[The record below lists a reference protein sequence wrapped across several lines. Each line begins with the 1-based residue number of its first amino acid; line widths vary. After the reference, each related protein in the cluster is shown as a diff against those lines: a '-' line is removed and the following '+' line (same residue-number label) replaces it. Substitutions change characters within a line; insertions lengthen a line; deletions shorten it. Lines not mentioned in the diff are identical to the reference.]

1 MTLDMDDLINSLM
14 ASLDRIDY
22 IKAAD
27 IPNVDLYM
35 DQVTTFMESRLK
47 NTTRNPGV
55 DKVLTKTMINNYAKN
70 DLLPPPNKKKYS
82 KEHMYVLLF
91 IYYFKNILSINDID
105 VALKP
110 IKERYF
116 GENKEDK
123 PYSVG
128 DIYEE
133 IRKTAE
139 GLTDSIKEDLLRTYH
154 TAAEVFPDAQ
164 GEDEEMLTMF
174 SFITLLVLDVYIKK
188 LLIEKLID
196 GYSVKMDMT
205 ASKESKDKNKD
216 K

>member
-1 MTLDMDDLINSLM
+1 MTLDMDDLIGSLM

-27 IPNVDLYM
+27 IPNIDLYM

-70 DLLPPPNKKKYS
+70 DLLPPPDKKKYS
-82 KEHMYVLLF
+82 REHMYVLLF

-116 GENKEDK
+116 GEDKDNK
-123 PYSVG
+123 PYSVE
-128 DIYEE
+128 DIYEA

-139 GLTDSIKEDLLRTYH
+139 GLTDSIKEDLLETYH
-154 TAAEVFPDAQ
+154 TATEIFPDA
-164 GEDEEMLTMF
+164 GGDDEEMLTMF

-196 GYSVKMDMT
+196 GYSVKLGLT
-205 ASKESKDKNKD
+205 KPKDGKTEK
-216 K
+216 

>member
-1 MTLDMDDLINSLM
+1 MTLDIDDLINSLM

-27 IPNVDLYM
+27 IPNIELYM

-70 DLLPPPNKKKYS
+70 NLLPPPDKKKYS
-82 KEHMYVLLF
+82 REHMYVLLF

-110 IKERYF
+110 IKEKYF
-116 GENKEDK
+116 GEDKENK
-123 PYSVG
+123 PYSVE
-128 DIYEE
+128 DIYES

-139 GLTDSIKEDLLRTYH
+139 GLTDSIKDDLLETYH
-154 TAAEVFPDAQ
+154 TASEIFPDAKD
-164 GEDEEMLTMF
+164 EDEEMLTMF

-188 LLIEKLID
+188 LLIEKMVD
-196 GYSVKMDMT
+196 GYSAKLGLN
-205 ASKESKDKNKD
+205 KGKDGKPEK
-216 K
+216 

>member
-27 IPNVDLYM
+27 IPNIELYM

-70 DLLPPPNKKKYS
+70 NLLPPPDKKKYS
-82 KEHMYVLLF
+82 REHMYVLLF

-110 IKERYF
+110 IKEKYF
-116 GENKEDK
+116 GEDKKNK
-123 PYSVG
+123 PYSVE
-128 DIYEE
+128 DIYES

-139 GLTDSIKEDLLRTYH
+139 GLTDSIKEDLLETYH
-154 TAAEVFPDAQ
+154 TASEIFPDAK

-188 LLIEKLID
+188 LLIEKMVD
-196 GYSVKMDMT
+196 GYSVKLGLT
-205 ASKESKDKNKD
+205 KSKDGKSD

>member
-1 MTLDMDDLINSLM
+1 MTLDIDDLINSLM

-27 IPNVDLYM
+27 IPNIDLYM

-70 DLLPPPNKKKYS
+70 NLLPPPDKKKYS
-82 KEHMYVLLF
+82 REHMYVLLF

-110 IKERYF
+110 IKEKYF
-116 GENKEDK
+116 GEDKANK
-123 PYSVG
+123 PYSVE
-128 DIYEE
+128 DIYES

-139 GLTDSIKEDLLRTYH
+139 GLTDSIKDDLLETYH
-154 TAAEVFPDAQ
+154 TASEIFPDAK

-188 LLIEKLID
+188 LLIEKMVD
-196 GYSVKMDMT
+196 GYSVKLGLN
-205 ASKESKDKNKD
+205 KGKDGKP
-216 K
+216 

>member
-1 MTLDMDDLINSLM
+1 MTLDMDDLIGSLM

-27 IPNVDLYM
+27 IPNIELYM

-47 NTTRNPGV
+47 NTTRNPGE

-70 DLLPPPNKKKYS
+70 NLLPPPDKKKYTR
-82 KEHMYVLLF
+82 EHMYVLLF

-110 IKERYF
+110 IKEKYF
-116 GENKEDK
+116 GEDKDNK
-123 PYSVG
+123 PYSVE
-128 DIYEE
+128 DIYEA

-139 GLTDSIKEDLLRTYH
+139 GLTDSIKEDLLETYH
-154 TAAEVFPDAQ
+154 TASEIFPDAK
-164 GEDEEMLTMF
+164 GDDEEMLTMF

-196 GYSVKMDMT
+196 GYSVKLGLT
-205 ASKESKDKNKD
+205 KSKDGKNEK
-216 K
+216 

>member
-1 MTLDMDDLINSLM
+1 VTLDMDDLIGSLM

-27 IPNVDLYM
+27 IPNIELYM

-70 DLLPPPNKKKYS
+70 DLLPPPDKKKYS
-82 KEHMYVLLF
+82 REHMYVLLF

-116 GENKEDK
+116 GEGKEDK
-123 PYSVG
+123 PYSVE
-128 DIYEE
+128 DIYEA

-139 GLTDSIKEDLLRTYH
+139 GLTDSIKEDLLETYH
-154 TAAEVFPDAQ
+154 TASGIFPDAE
-164 GEDEEMLTMF
+164 GDDEEMLTMF

-188 LLIEKLID
+188 LLIEKMVD
-196 GYSVKMDMT
+196 GYSAKLGL
-205 ASKESKDKNKD
+205 SKSKDSKSD

>member
-1 MTLDMDDLINSLM
+1 MTLDMDDLIGSLM

-27 IPNVDLYM
+27 IPNIDLYM

-47 NTTRNPGV
+47 NTTRNPGE

-70 DLLPPPNKKKYS
+70 NLLPPPDKKKYS
-82 KEHMYVLLF
+82 REHMYVLLF

-110 IKERYF
+110 IKEKYF
-116 GENKEDK
+116 GEDKNDK
-123 PYSVG
+123 PYSVE
-128 DIYEE
+128 DIYEA

-139 GLTDSIKEDLLRTYH
+139 GLTDSIKEDLLETYH
-154 TAAEVFPDAQ
+154 TATEIFPDAK
-164 GEDEEMLTMF
+164 GDDEEMLTMF

-196 GYSVKMDMT
+196 GYSVKLGLT
-205 ASKESKDKNKD
+205 KPKDNKTD

>member
-1 MTLDMDDLINSLM
+1 MTLDMDDLIGSLM

-27 IPNVDLYM
+27 IPNIDLYM

-47 NTTRNPGV
+47 NTTRNPGE

-70 DLLPPPNKKKYS
+70 DLLPPPDKKKYS
-82 KEHMYVLLF
+82 REHMYVLLF

-110 IKERYF
+110 IKEKYF
-116 GENKEDK
+116 GEDKDNK
-123 PYSVG
+123 PYTVE
-128 DIYEE
+128 DIYEA

-139 GLTDSIKEDLLRTYH
+139 GLTDSIKEDLLDTYH
-154 TAAEVFPDAQ
+154 TATEIFPEAK

-196 GYSVKMDMT
+196 GYSVKLGLT
-205 ASKESKDKNKD
+205 KPKDNKTD

>member
-1 MTLDMDDLINSLM
+1 MTLDIDDLIGSLM

-22 IKAAD
+22 IKAVD
-27 IPNVDLYM
+27 IPNIELYM

-70 DLLPPPNKKKYS
+70 NLLPPPDKKKYS
-82 KEHMYVLLF
+82 REHMYVLIF

-105 VALKP
+105 IALKP

-116 GENKEDK
+116 GEDRDNK
-123 PYSVG
+123 PYSVE
-128 DIYEE
+128 DIYEAV
-133 IRKTAE
+133 RKTAE
-139 GLTDSIKEDLLRTYH
+139 DLTDSIKDDLLETYK
-154 TAAEVFPDAQ
+154 TAAGIFPEAK
-164 GEDEEMLTMF
+164 GEDEEILTMF

-188 LLIEKLID
+188 LLIEKMVD
-196 GYSVKMDMT
+196 GYSQKLGYTDN
-205 ASKESKDKNKD
+205 SKNDKEK

>member
-1 MTLDMDDLINSLM
+1 MTLDIDDLINSLM

-27 IPNVDLYM
+27 IPNIELYM

-70 DLLPPPNKKKYS
+70 NLLPPPDKKKYS
-82 KEHMYVLLF
+82 REHMYVLLF

-110 IKERYF
+110 IKEKYF
-116 GENKEDK
+116 GEDKENK
-123 PYSVG
+123 PYSVE
-128 DIYEE
+128 DIYEA

-139 GLTDSIKEDLLRTYH
+139 GLTDSIKDDLLETYH
-154 TAAEVFPDAQ
+154 TASEIFPDAK

-188 LLIEKLID
+188 LLIEKMVD
-196 GYSVKMDMT
+196 GYSAKLGLN
-205 ASKESKDKNKD
+205 KGKDGKPEK
-216 K
+216 

>member
-1 MTLDMDDLINSLM
+1 MTLDMDDLIGSLM

-27 IPNVDLYM
+27 IPNIDLYM

-70 DLLPPPNKKKYS
+70 NLLPPPDKKKYS
-82 KEHMYVLLF
+82 REHMYVLLF

-116 GENKEDK
+116 GEDKDNK
-123 PYSVG
+123 PYSVE
-128 DIYEE
+128 DIYEA

-139 GLTDSIKEDLLRTYH
+139 GLTDSIKEDLLETYH
-154 TAAEVFPDAQ
+154 TATEIFPDA
-164 GEDEEMLTMF
+164 GGDDEEMLTMF

-196 GYSVKMDMT
+196 GYSVKLGLT
-205 ASKESKDKNKD
+205 KPKDGKTEK
-216 K
+216 

>member
-1 MTLDMDDLINSLM
+1 MTLDIDDLIGSLM

-22 IKAAD
+22 IKAVD
-27 IPNVDLYM
+27 IPNIELYM

-70 DLLPPPNKKKYS
+70 NLLPPPDKKKYS
-82 KEHMYVLLF
+82 REHMYVLIF

-105 VALKP
+105 IALKP

-116 GENKEDK
+116 GEDRDNK
-123 PYSVG
+123 PYSVE
-128 DIYEE
+128 DIYEAV
-133 IRKTAE
+133 RKTAE
-139 GLTDSIKEDLLRTYH
+139 DLTDSIKDDLLETYK
-154 TAAEVFPDAQ
+154 TASGIFPEAK
-164 GEDEEMLTMF
+164 GEDEEILTMF

-188 LLIEKLID
+188 LLIEKMVD
-196 GYSVKMDMT
+196 GYSQKLGYTDN
-205 ASKESKDKNKD
+205 SKNDKEK

>member
-1 MTLDMDDLINSLM
+1 MTLDMDDLIGSLM

-27 IPNVDLYM
+27 IPNIDLYM

-70 DLLPPPNKKKYS
+70 NLLPPPDKKKYS
-82 KEHMYVLLF
+82 REHMYVLLF

-116 GENKEDK
+116 GEDKDNK
-123 PYSVG
+123 PYSVE
-128 DIYEE
+128 DIYEA

-139 GLTDSIKEDLLRTYH
+139 GLTDSIKEDLLETYH
-154 TAAEVFPDAQ
+154 TATEIFPDAE
-164 GEDEEMLTMF
+164 GDDEEMLTMF

-196 GYSVKMDMT
+196 GYSVKLGLT
-205 ASKESKDKNKD
+205 KPKDGKTEK
-216 K
+216 

>member
-1 MTLDMDDLINSLM
+1 MTLDMDDLIGSLM

-27 IPNVDLYM
+27 IPNIELYM

-47 NTTRNPGV
+47 NTTRNPGK

-70 DLLPPPNKKKYS
+70 NLLPPPDKKKYTR
-82 KEHMYVLLF
+82 EHMYVLLF

-110 IKERYF
+110 IKEKYF
-116 GENKEDK
+116 GEDKDNK
-123 PYSVG
+123 PYSVE
-128 DIYEE
+128 DIYEA

-139 GLTDSIKEDLLRTYH
+139 GLTDSIKEDLLETYH
-154 TAAEVFPDAQ
+154 TASEIFPEAK
-164 GEDEEMLTMF
+164 GNDEEMLTMF

-196 GYSVKMDMT
+196 GYSVKFGL
-205 ASKESKDKNKD
+205 SKSKDGKNEK
-216 K
+216 

>member
-1 MTLDMDDLINSLM
+1 MTLDMDDLIGSLM

-27 IPNVDLYM
+27 IPNIDLYM

-47 NTTRNPGV
+47 NTTRNPGE

-70 DLLPPPNKKKYS
+70 NLLPPPDKKKYS
-82 KEHMYVLLF
+82 REHMYVLLF

-110 IKERYF
+110 IKEKYF
-116 GENKEDK
+116 GEDKNDK
-123 PYSVG
+123 PYSVE
-128 DIYEE
+128 DIYEA
-133 IRKTAE
+133 IRQTAE
-139 GLTDSIKEDLLRTYH
+139 GLTDSIKEDLLETYH
-154 TAAEVFPDAQ
+154 TATEIFPDAK
-164 GEDEEMLTMF
+164 GDDEEMLTMF

-196 GYSVKMDMT
+196 GYSVKLGLT
-205 ASKESKDKNKD
+205 KPKDNKTD

>member
-1 MTLDMDDLINSLM
+1 MTLDIDDLINSLM

-27 IPNVDLYM
+27 IPNIDLYM

-70 DLLPPPNKKKYS
+70 DLLPPPDKKKYS
-82 KEHMYVLLF
+82 REHMYVLLF

-110 IKERYF
+110 IKEKYF
-116 GENKEDK
+116 GEDKQNK
-123 PYSVG
+123 PYSVE
-128 DIYEE
+128 DIYES

-139 GLTDSIKEDLLRTYH
+139 GLTDSIKDDLLETYH
-154 TAAEVFPDAQ
+154 TASEIFPDAKD
-164 GEDEEMLTMF
+164 EDEEILTMF

-188 LLIEKLID
+188 LLIEKMVD
-196 GYSVKMDMT
+196 GYSVKLGLN
-205 ASKESKDKNKD
+205 KGKDGKPEK
-216 K
+216 

>member
-1 MTLDMDDLINSLM
+1 MTLDIDDLINSLM

-27 IPNVDLYM
+27 IPNIELYM

-70 DLLPPPNKKKYS
+70 NLLPPPDKKKYS
-82 KEHMYVLLF
+82 REHMYVLLF

-110 IKERYF
+110 IKEKYF
-116 GENKEDK
+116 GEDKENK
-123 PYSVG
+123 PYSVE
-128 DIYEE
+128 DIYES

-139 GLTDSIKEDLLRTYH
+139 GLTDSIKDDLLETYH
-154 TAAEVFPDAQ
+154 TASEIFPDAK

-188 LLIEKLID
+188 LLIEKMVD
-196 GYSVKMDMT
+196 GYSAKLGLN
-205 ASKESKDKNKD
+205 KGKDGKPEK
-216 K
+216 